1 MHGSLRLDAAT
12 CSVNELVRGAQS
24 VYERIMDPAA
34 PIRKLTVCYAD
45 LHQEQGQQYDIFSS
59 HEEQERERSL
69 QSAMLSIKRKYGSG
83 SLLRCMDLQEGATAR
98 ERSRQIGGHR
108 A

>member
-1 MHGSLRLDAAT
+1 M
-12 CSVNELVRGAQS
+12 
-24 VYERIMDPAA
+24 
-34 PIRKLTVCYAD
+34 
-45 LHQEQGQQYDIFSS
+45 
-59 HEEQERERSL
+59 ERERSL